1 MRRWQAL
8 RTCALTCQ
16 ATACAWASVHEMPSA
31 QCCIG
36 RLLLWHRQLWDCV
49 PLGRRILYESRRSSK
64 SPEVV
69 NLCLHAGAFNATQ
82 DWEELAEEYSQ
93 LYPVEVTQALL
104 NGSFHDPDFDVSSLL
119 PSGVSFTDPEFFNDM
134 GSNVSST
141 LQVRGC
147 LMMRSLHHACC
158 TPCAYC

>member
-1 MRRWQAL
+1 MAQA
-8 RTCALTCQ
+8 ALGLCTL
-16 ATACAWASVHEMPSA
+16 
-31 QCCIG
+31 G
-36 RLLLWHRQLWDCV
+36 KN
-49 PLGRRILYESRRSSK
+49 PLQKLKVFRIPRNGE
-64 SPEVV
+64 
-69 NLCLHAGAFNATQ
+69 CLHAGAYNATQ

-141 LQVRGC
+141 LQVSGC
-147 LMMRSLHHACC
+147 LMMSPASRVLYSMCSLLSMKDKYHTSYGYLWIHSDNHCYL
-158 TPCAYC
+158 P